1 MERAG
6 ARVSTPRDLPSA
18 SAAPARGP
26 GRLRI
31 RLRELGVAQLAE
43 LLGLAVAALVL
54 WITGAPKRW
63 QRLALRAARSFGRL
77 RGPFAKL
84 GQFAALRVDGVAPE
98 LRAALEP
105 LRDRVPPIPF
115 PWIRAQ
121 VERELGAELANL
133 YREFDPHPLG
143 AASIA
148 QVHAAVLPD
157 GRPVAVK
164 VQYPWLARS
173 LPVDLALLRL
183 GVRAAL
189 GRRAAAA
196 PWLAEFESGL
206 TEELDFVREAE
217 VAREIAANLADEPRV
232 AVPAAIGS
240 HSSARVLTM
249 QRWPTVALSS
259 LDARGIPKRAVLE
272 TIVRAYARQIF
283 EHGLFHADPHPGN
296 LFVID
301 EPEAKRAPRVLFVDF
316 GLSKRLDPALRRE
329 LRQGILALLRRDLDA
344 FVAGMSR
351 IGAVAPGAEPGVRD
365 AVGAVFARLAG
376 EAGSPLTLSG
386 ARVLSLKDE
395 AKRLLYE
402 TPGLALP
409 NDLLLYAK
417 TLSYLF
423 ALARELAPE
432 VDPMPLTVPWLLKFL
447 TARDPAAPTRLAS
460 AGAGPG
466 AG

>member
-259 LDARGIPKRAVLE
+259 LDARGIP
-272 TIVRAYARQIF
+272 
-283 EHGLFHADPHPGN
+283 
-296 LFVID
+296 
-301 EPEAKRAPRVLFVDF
+301 
-316 GLSKRLDPALRRE
+316 
-329 LRQGILALLRRDLDA
+329 
-344 FVAGMSR
+344 
-351 IGAVAPGAEPGVRD
+351 
-365 AVGAVFARLAG
+365 
-376 EAGSPLTLSG
+376 
-386 ARVLSLKDE
+386 
-395 AKRLLYE
+395 
-402 TPGLALP
+402 
-409 NDLLLYAK
+409 
-417 TLSYLF
+417 
-423 ALARELAPE
+423 
-432 VDPMPLTVPWLLKFL
+432 
-447 TARDPAAPTRLAS
+447 
-460 AGAGPG
+460 
-466 AG
+466 

>member
-1 MERAG
+1 
-6 ARVSTPRDLPSA
+6 
-18 SAAPARGP
+18 
-26 GRLRI
+26 
-31 RLRELGVAQLAE
+31 
-43 LLGLAVAALVL
+43 
-54 WITGAPKRW
+54 
-63 QRLALRAARSFGRL
+63 
-77 RGPFAKL
+77 
-84 GQFAALRVDGVAPE
+84 
-98 LRAALEP
+98 
-105 LRDRVPPIPF
+105 
-115 PWIRAQ
+115 
-121 VERELGAELANL
+121 
-133 YREFDPHPLG
+133 
-143 AASIA
+143 
-148 QVHAAVLPD
+148 
-157 GRPVAVK
+157 
-164 VQYPWLARS
+164 
-173 LPVDLALLRL
+173 
-183 GVRAAL
+183 
-189 GRRAAAA
+189 
-196 PWLAEFESGL
+196 
-206 TEELDFVREAE
+206 
-217 VAREIAANLADEPRV
+217 
-232 AVPAAIGS
+232 
-240 HSSARVLTM
+240 
-249 QRWPTVALSS
+249 
-259 LDARGIPKRAVLE
+259 VLE

-316 GLSKRLDPALRRE
+316 GLSKRLGPALRRE